1 MMAGMASA
9 FTKGKQ
15 RFVALVARFAQD
27 RRGVGAV
34 EFAII
39 FPILLALYLTSFEL
53 TIGYNTYKRASS
65 AAATINDL
73 ISKTGS
79 VDKTYLAG
87 MQDVAAAVFAPYSTK
102 DLKLKISGIA
112 IDKQKQAKIAWSWDE
127 KNQRPYAVGSTA
139 TVPSRLLIEETFLIH
154 VELSIPHELMMFMP
168 DIASSGMKSIT
179 IGRDY
184 FFKQRDAETTCSNC

>member
-1 MMAGMASA
+1 MAGLFSA
-9 FTKGKQ
+9 AANGN
-15 RFVALVARFAQD
+15 RRLIALVARFARD

-34 EFAII
+34 EFAIL

-53 TIGYNTYKRASS
+53 TIGYNTFKRTSS

-79 VDKTYLAG
+79 VDKAYLKN
-87 MQDVAAAVFAPYSTK
+87 MQNVAAAVFAPYSTK
-102 DLKLKISGIA
+102 GLQLKISGIS
-112 IDKQKQAKIAWSWDE
+112 IDKQKQAKITWSWNE
-127 KNQRPYAVGSTA
+127 KDQRPYAVGSSVA
-139 TVPSRLLIEETFLIH
+139 VPARLLIAESFLIH
-154 VELSIPHELMMFMP
+154 VELSIPHELLMFMT
-168 DIASSGMKSIT
+168 DLSSTGVKSIT

>member
-1 MMAGMASA
+1 MMAGMVSVATKCKRRLMALASS
-9 FTKGKQ
+9 
-15 RFVALVARFAQD
+15 FAKD

-34 EFAII
+34 EFAIL
-39 FPILLALYLTSFEL
+39 FPILLALYVTSFEL

-87 MQDVAAAVFAPYSTK
+87 MQDVASAVFAPYSTEG
-102 DLKLKISGIA
+102 LQLKISGIK
-112 IDKQKQAKIAWSWDE
+112 IDAQKQAKIVWSWNE
-127 KNQRPYAVGSTA
+127 KNQRPYAVGSA
-139 TVPSRLLIEETFLIH
+139 VAVPTRLLAENSFLIH
-154 VELSIPHELMMFMP
+154 VELSIPHELLMFMT
-168 DIASSGMKSIT
+168 DISSSGVKSIT

-184 FFKQRDAETTCSNC
+184 FFKQRDTETACTNC

>member
-1 MMAGMASA
+1 MMEGLITAAA
-9 FTKGKQ
+9 NGKRRLIALVS
-15 RFVALVARFAQD
+15 RFVRD

-34 EFAII
+34 EFAIV

-79 VDKTYLAG
+79 VDKTYLTG

-102 DLKLKISGIA
+102 GLKLKISGIK
-112 IDKQKQAKIAWSWDE
+112 IDTQKQAKITWSWDE
-127 KNQRPYAVGSTA
+127 KNLRPYAVGSVV
-139 TVPSRLLIEETFLIH
+139 TVPTRLLVENSFLIH
-154 VELSIPHELMMFMP
+154 VELSVPHELLMFMP
-168 DIASSGMKSIT
+168 DVTSSGTKSIT

-184 FFKQRDAETTCSNC
+184 FFKQRDAETACTNC

>member
-1 MMAGMASA
+1 MMERLVLVAARG
-9 FTKGKQ
+9 
-15 RFVALVARFAQD
+15 RRRLIALVSRFARD
-27 RRGVGAV
+27 SRGVGAV
-34 EFAII
+34 EFAIV

-79 VDKTYLAG
+79 VDKTYLTG

-102 DLKLKISGIA
+102 GLKLKISGIK
-112 IDKQKQAKIAWSWDE
+112 IDAQKQAKITWSWDE
-127 KNQRPYAVGSTA
+127 KNLRPYAVGSVV
-139 TVPSRLLIEETFLIH
+139 TVPTRLLVQDSFLIH
-154 VELSIPHELMMFMP
+154 VELSVPHELLMFMP
-168 DIASSGMKSIT
+168 DVASSGTKSIT

-184 FFKQRDAETTCSNC
+184 FFKQRDAETACTNC

>member
-1 MMAGMASA
+1 MMAGLTSTL
-9 FTKGKQ
+9 TKGRL
-15 RFVALVARFAQD
+15 RFIALVSRFAKD

-39 FPILLALYLTSFEL
+39 FPILLALYVTSFEL
-53 TIGYNTYKRASS
+53 TVGYNTYKRASS

-79 VDKTYLAG
+79 VDKAYLKG

-102 DLKLKISGIA
+102 GLQLKISGIT
-112 IDKQKQAKIAWSWDE
+112 IDKQKQAKIAWSWNE
-127 KNQRPYAVGSTA
+127 KDQRPYAVGSPV
-139 TVPSRLLIEETFLIH
+139 TVPNRLLMENSFLIH
-154 VELSIPHELMMFMP
+154 VELSVPHELLMFMT
-168 DIASSGMKSIT
+168 DVSSSGVKSIT

>member
-1 MMAGMASA
+1 MMERLVLVAAS
-9 FTKGKQ
+9 G
-15 RFVALVARFAQD
+15 RLRLIALVSRFARD
-27 RRGVGAV
+27 SRGVGAV
-34 EFAII
+34 EFAIV

-79 VDKTYLAG
+79 VDKTYLTG

-102 DLKLKISGIA
+102 GLNLKISGIK
-112 IDKQKQAKIAWSWDE
+112 IDAQKQAKITWSWDE
-127 KNQRPYAVGSTA
+127 KNLRPYAVGSA
-139 TVPSRLLIEETFLIH
+139 VTVPTRLLVQDSFLIH
-154 VELSIPHELMMFMP
+154 VELSVPHELLMFMP
-168 DIASSGMKSIT
+168 DVTSSGTKSIT

-184 FFKQRDAETTCSNC
+184 FFKQRDAETACTNC

>member
-1 MMAGMASA
+1 MMAGLIAAVTQGRLRFIALAS
-9 FTKGKQ
+9 
-15 RFVALVARFAQD
+15 RFARD

-39 FPILLALYLTSFEL
+39 FPILLALYVTSFEL

-87 MQDVAAAVFAPYSTK
+87 MGDVASAVFAPYSTK
-102 DLKLKISGIA
+102 GLRLKISGIK
-112 IDKQKQAKIAWSWDE
+112 IDAQKQAKITWSWDE
-127 KNQRPYAVGSTA
+127 KNQRPYAVGSA
-139 TVPSRLLIEETFLIH
+139 VVVPTRLLIADSFLIH
-154 VELSIPHELMMFMP
+154 VELSVPHELLMFMT
-168 DIASSGMKSIT
+168 DMSSSGVKSIT

-184 FFKQRDAETTCSNC
+184 FFKQRDAETVCSNC

>member
-1 MMAGMASA
+1 MMERLVLVAAS
-9 FTKGKQ
+9 G
-15 RFVALVARFAQD
+15 RRRLIALVSRFARD
-27 RRGVGAV
+27 SRGVGAV
-34 EFAII
+34 EFAIV

-79 VDKTYLAG
+79 VDKTYLTG

-102 DLKLKISGIA
+102 GLKLKISGIK
-112 IDKQKQAKIAWSWDE
+112 IDAQKQAKITWSWDE
-127 KNQRPYAVGSTA
+127 KNQRPYAVGSVV
-139 TVPSRLLIEETFLIH
+139 TVPTRLLVQDSFLIH
-154 VELSIPHELMMFMP
+154 VELSVPHELLMFMP
-168 DIASSGMKSIT
+168 DVASSGTKSIT

-184 FFKQRDAETTCSNC
+184 FFKQRDAETACTNC

>member
-1 MMAGMASA
+1 MMERLVLVAAS
-9 FTKGKQ
+9 G
-15 RFVALVARFAQD
+15 RLRLIALVSRFARD

-34 EFAII
+34 EFAIV

-79 VDKTYLAG
+79 VDKTYLTG

-102 DLKLKISGIA
+102 GLNLKISGIK
-112 IDKQKQAKIAWSWDE
+112 IDAQKQAKITWSWDE
-127 KNQRPYAVGSTA
+127 KNLRPYAVGSA
-139 TVPSRLLIEETFLIH
+139 VTVPTRLLVQDSFLIH
-154 VELSIPHELMMFMP
+154 VELSVPHELLMFMP
-168 DIASSGMKSIT
+168 DVTSSGTKSIT

-184 FFKQRDAETTCSNC
+184 FFKQRDAETACTNC

>member
-1 MMAGMASA
+1 MMAGLVDA
-9 FTKGKQ
+9 
-15 RFVALVARFAQD
+15 VANGRHRFAALAGRFIKD

-39 FPILLALYLTSFEL
+39 FPILLALYVTSFEL

-65 AAATINDL
+65 ASATINDL

-79 VDKTYLAG
+79 VDKAYLKN
-87 MQDVAAAVFAPYSTK
+87 MQHVAAAVFAPYSTTG
-102 DLKLKISGIA
+102 LKLKISGIT

-127 KNQRPYAVGSTA
+127 RDQKPYPVGSVVA
-139 TVPSRLLIEETFLIH
+139 VPPRLLIAETFLIH
-154 VELSIPHELMMFMP
+154 VELSVPHELLMFMT
-168 DIASSGMKSIT
+168 DVSSSGVRSIT

-184 FFKQRDAETTCSNC
+184 FFKQRDAEVTCTNC